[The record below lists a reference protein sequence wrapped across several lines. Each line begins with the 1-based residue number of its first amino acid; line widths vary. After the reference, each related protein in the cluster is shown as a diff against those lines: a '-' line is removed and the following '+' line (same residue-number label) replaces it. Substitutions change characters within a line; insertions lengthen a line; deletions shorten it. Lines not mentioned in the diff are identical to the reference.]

1 MKRWLIHL
9 PLAVTVA
16 LAAVLAAHGPIAQF
30 AHYHEFGDRSVL
42 MGVPHAADV
51 LSNLAFAAVAVW
63 GLFRVRPVGHGYQ
76 FFLDALLL
84 TAFGSGFYHLAPDD
98 ARLVWDRLP
107 IALACAGLL
116 AGVRAECV
124 PGLHEKRDVL
134 LLAVFGVL
142 GVAWWRYEADL
153 RPYLLL
159 QLLPL
164 VLIPLWQWIYR
175 APRRDRI
182 AFACALAL
190 YAVAKVAELYDR
202 QVLAA
207 LGVISGHTIKHLLA
221 AGAAAVIVGRLIERR
236 GPDPAGLAHF
246 QQTRWGLGVPVV
258 PQDQTPFH
266 R

>member
-1 MKRWLIHL
+1 MPVHYIWERILKTWLVHL

-16 LAAVLAAHGPIAQF
+16 LAAALVAHGPIAQF
-30 AHYHEFGDRSVL
+30 AHYHEFADRSVL

-63 GLFRVRPVGHGYQ
+63 GLLRVRPMRIGYLL
-76 FFLDALLL
+76 FLGALLL
-84 TAFGSGFYHLAPDD
+84 TAFGSALYHLAPDD
-98 ARLVWDRLP
+98 AALVWDRLP

-116 AGVRAECV
+116 AAVRAECV
-124 PGLHEKRDVL
+124 TALHEKRDVVL
-134 LLAVFGVL
+134 LGMFASFSVGWWQFTGMFGA
-142 GVAWWRYEADL
+142 GDL

-159 QLLPL
+159 QILPL

-182 AFACALAL
+182 AFASALAL
-190 YAVAKVAELYDR
+190 YAVAKVAEVYDH

-207 LGVISGHTIKHLLA
+207 LGVVSGHTIKHLLA

-236 GPDPAGLAHF
+236 VSGPMNLTLA
-246 QQTRWGLGVPVV
+246 LGS
-258 PQDQTPFH
+258 
-266 R
+266 RR